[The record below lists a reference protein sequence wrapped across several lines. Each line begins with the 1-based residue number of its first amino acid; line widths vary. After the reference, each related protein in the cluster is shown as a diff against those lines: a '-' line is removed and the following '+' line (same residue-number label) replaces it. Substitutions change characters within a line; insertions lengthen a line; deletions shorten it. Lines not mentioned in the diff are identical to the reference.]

1 MRATCAALMKE
12 ALAPSGQPTL
22 TIRSPAPAYPMPMLH
37 AVQPTE
43 AVHAAIASLDGTLSL
58 ARALVEGGRRID
70 LAGLERETTS
80 LCAAVM
86 ALRVEEAKRLRPA
99 LLSLR
104 SQVDGL
110 AARLAEA

>member
-1 MRATCAALMKE
+1 MRKPT
-12 ALAPSGQPTL
+12 QP
-22 TIRSPAPAYPMPMLH
+22 A
-37 AVQPTE
+37 E

-70 LAGLERETTS
+70 LAGLEREATT

-86 ALRVEEAKRLRPA
+86 ALGAEEAKRLRPA

-104 SQVDGL
+104 GQVDGL
-110 AARLAEA
+110 AASLART